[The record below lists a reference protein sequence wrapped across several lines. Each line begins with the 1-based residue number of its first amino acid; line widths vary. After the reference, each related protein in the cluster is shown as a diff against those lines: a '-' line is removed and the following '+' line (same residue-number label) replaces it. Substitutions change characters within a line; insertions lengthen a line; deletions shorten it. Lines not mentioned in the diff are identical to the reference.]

1 MSLVQPLLP
10 DTQEINQYK
19 MNANIGCLVCN
30 NPIVVSSS
38 SDRTIDLCQ
47 ECIDLNIDEYIDNSP
62 LTDSEIY
69 ELMTMDDPPPEL
81 YMTVE
86 DEDEEVL
93 SILYGDLY
101 EYYNSL
107 FNIYD
112 YFGIDKYDPNADD
125 ELDAI
130 MGSN

>member
-1 MSLVQPLLP
+1 
-10 DTQEINQYK
+10 
-19 MNANIGCLVCN
+19 MNTTIGCLVCN
-30 NPIVVSSS
+30 NSVTVSSS
-38 SDRTIDLCQ
+38 SDKTIDLCQ

-69 ELMTMDDPPPEL
+69 DLMTMDDPPPEL

-86 DEDEEVL
+86 DEEDKEIL
-93 SILYGDLY
+93 AILYGDLY

-125 ELDAI
+125 ELDAV